1 MKFEQR
7 YPESK
12 AMDRFPYEGSCV
24 IKQGR
29 LGQCFVCSAF
39 TRWIDGQ
46 VQKPVCS
53 EECCTELWKH
63 NKGFEHLRY
72 KQPELV
78 TKSSELELA
87 VASITPPVWKDIII
101 IVRDQLRYFK
111 ECIESI
117 KENTSHYTLY
127 IWDNASGPET
137 KKYIEDLQKE
147 HFETKPDDWDIEVW
161 TVEKNQGF
169 IVPNNKMADIGTS
182 DYIIL
187 LNSDTKVFK
196 HWDMAMIG
204 WLQQNPDVAQVGYWG
219 GHLGADG
226 VGGCG
231 DYGYDI
237 DYVTGWCFCISRE
250 TYKTHGLFDQENLDF
265 AYCEDSDFSMRLL
278 ESGKKIYALHVPLVY
293 HHQNKTIQTV
303 KDEGEIDVRATFSHN
318 HEYIRKRW
326 KSYLETG
333 RVFADRK
340 ESNVS

>member
-101 IVRDQLRYFK
+101 VVRDQLRYFK

-127 IWDNASGPET
+127 IWDNASGSET
-137 KKYIEDLQKE
+137 KKYIEDCR
-147 HFETKPDDWDIEVW
+147 
-161 TVEKNQGF
+161 KNILKQ
-169 IVPNNKMADIGTS
+169 NQMIGT
-182 DYIIL
+182 
-187 LNSDTKVFK
+187 
-196 HWDMAMIG
+196 
-204 WLQQNPDVAQVGYWG
+204 
-219 GHLGADG
+219 
-226 VGGCG
+226 
-231 DYGYDI
+231 
-237 DYVTGWCFCISRE
+237 
-250 TYKTHGLFDQENLDF
+250 
-265 AYCEDSDFSMRLL
+265 
-278 ESGKKIYALHVPLVY
+278 
-293 HHQNKTIQTV
+293 
-303 KDEGEIDVRATFSHN
+303 
-318 HEYIRKRW
+318 
-326 KSYLETG
+326 
-333 RVFADRK
+333 
-340 ESNVS
+340 